1 RVNELYPSVVTKV
14 IQPKKYAARHY
25 DLDQKVDDELQLHGC
40 ELVILD
46 RYACRLSPTFI
57 MTWRGRLLSIYSSL
71 LPAFRHSSSP
81 IRDALQAGVRI
92 TGVTVQF
99 IGESD
104 TDNDG
109 PIIAQESISV
119 SPIETENQLESRL
132 RILEQQLYPKAID
145 MVASGKIVYQ
155 GKRRMGKTNSI
166 TPTIPSSY

>member
-1 RVNELYPSVVTKV
+1 
-14 IQPKKYAARHY
+14 
-25 DLDQKVDDELQLHGC
+25 
-40 ELVILD
+40 
-46 RYACRLSPTFI
+46 